1 VKIYI
6 MTSVACEVCGKV
18 FDGKGLK
25 PKKCMAHLGSHMRFK
40 HPAHWAATESV
51 RKERLKEHDKHSIGE
66 LRKAAAAKK
75 KKREDAKRKRRED
88 ANLKRQQKRA
98 IAAAA
103 TAAAEASNAAEM
115 EEMEFFVDNLWA
127 DV

>member
-1 VKIYI
+1 

-25 PKKCMAHLGSHMRFK
+25 PKKCMAHLGSHMRHK
-40 HPAHWAATESV
+40 HPAHWVATESV
-51 RKERLKEHDKHSIGE
+51 RKERLKEHDKHSIE
-66 LRKAAAAKK
+66 NLRKSSAAKK
-75 KKREDAKRKRRED
+75 KKIEDAKKKRRED
-88 ANLKRQQKRA
+88 ANLKRQDQKRA

-115 EEMEFFVDNLWA
+115 EQMELFVDNLWSE
-127 DV
+127 V

>member
-1 VKIYI
+1 

-25 PKKCMAHLGSHMRFK
+25 PKQCNAHLASHIRQK
-40 HPAHWAATESV
+40 HPAHWEATESA

-75 KKREDAKRKRRED
+75 KKIEDAKKKKNEA
-88 ANLKRQQKRA
+88 ANLKRKNQKRA

-115 EEMEFFVDNLWA
+115 SEMDSFVDSLWA

>member
-1 VKIYI
+1 

-25 PKKCMAHLGSHMRFK
+25 PKQCNAHLASHIRLK
-40 HPAHWAATESV
+40 HPAHWEATESA

-75 KKREDAKRKRRED
+75 KKIEDAK
-88 ANLKRQQKRA
+88 LKRQNQKRAKRA

-103 TAAAEASNAAEM
+103 TAAAEAGNAAEM
-115 EEMEFFVDNLWA
+115 ESFVDNVWA